1 MLIMALDFMSTLSR
15 MLAAMSTSTT
25 TSDHMESLIRILDA
39 ADALPGAAALRTR
52 SYELLDLPAGAG
64 VVDVGCGAGR
74 AVAEL
79 AERDARAIGVDLSEQ
94 MIAAARHRWPAAD
107 FRLGDACDLPIENG
121 AAAGYRA
128 DKVFHDLSDAGKA
141 LAEATRVLAPGG
153 RIVLIGQDWDA
164 FLIDSDEPALTR
176 AIVHARADRTVNP
189 RAARRYRNLLL
200 DAGFEDVAVE
210 IHTGVFTDAT
220 MLPMLTGIAEAAR
233 VGGAITAEQEA
244 AWAAEQTERARADR
258 MFLALPI
265 FVASARRP

>member
-1 MLIMALDFMSTLSR
+1 MLIVTLDFMSTLSR

-25 TSDHMESLIRILDA
+25 SDHRESLLRMMDA

-52 SYELLDLPAGAG
+52 SYELLDLPAGAS

-79 AERDARAIGVDLSEQ
+79 AERDARAIGVDLSER
-94 MIAAARHRWPAAD
+94 MLAAARHRWPEAD
-107 FRLGDACDLPIENG
+107 FRLGDACDLPIGNG
-121 AAAGYRA
+121 AVAGYRA
-128 DKVFHDLSDAGKA
+128 DKVFHDLPDADKA

-153 RIVLIGQDWDA
+153 RIVLLGQDWDA
-164 FLIDSDEPALTR
+164 FLIDSDDPPLTR
-176 AIVHARADRTVNP
+176 AIVHARADRTANP

-200 DAGFEDVAVE
+200 EAGFEEVAVE

-233 VGGAITAEQEA
+233 AGGAITADQEA
-244 AWAAEQTERARADR
+244 AWAAEQTERARTGR

-265 FVASARRP
+265 FVAAARRP

>member
-1 MLIMALDFMSTLSR
+1 
-15 MLAAMSTSTT
+15 
-25 TSDHMESLIRILDA
+25 MESLIRLLDA
-39 ADALPGAAALRTR
+39 ADTLPGATALRAR
-52 SYELLDLPAGAG
+52 SYELLGHPAGAS

-79 AERDARAIGVDLSEQ
+79 AELGARAIGVDLSEH
-94 MIAAARHRWPAAD
+94 MVSAARRRWPDAD
-107 FRLGDACDLPIENG
+107 FRVGDACDLPLQDG
-121 AAAGYRA
+121 AVAGYRA
-128 DKVFHDLSDAGKA
+128 DKVFHDLTDAGRA
-141 LAEATRVLAPGG
+141 LEEAARVLVPGG

-164 FLIDSDEPALTR
+164 FLIDSDDPSLTR
-176 AIVHARADRTVNP
+176 TIVHARADRTADP

-233 VGGAITAEQEA
+233 AGGAITAEQEA
-244 AWAAEQTERARADR
+244 AWAAEQTERARAGR